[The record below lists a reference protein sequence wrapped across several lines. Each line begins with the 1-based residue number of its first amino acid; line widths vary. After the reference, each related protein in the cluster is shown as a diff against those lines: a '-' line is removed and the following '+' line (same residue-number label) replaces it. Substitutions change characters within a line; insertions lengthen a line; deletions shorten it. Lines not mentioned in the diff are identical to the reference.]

1 MLSHLILTSGEE
13 FASSLKPKLL
23 TVLQDPTNS
32 KLLQLE
38 LAATVDAGEPFV
50 KATYRLEG
58 DGPLAL
64 ECYEVVTMVQ
74 AAIHSGHYPNV
85 TALAQRFSCGN
96 SVAMNQL
103 IRYTQ
108 SCVKPGQHYF
118 TAQLQQSLKGPLAAF
133 KAARI
138 LSPHKVTEMQ
148 PVVSDVDQLSSFPFI
163 SSTVLDDLK
172 AELPAYIAKA
182 DSVDSKYCVLRWW
195 KSNSADLPH
204 WSALARKVLLVQPSS
219 AAAERVFLL
228 LTNSFGDHQFNALQ
242 DYIEVSIM
250 LQYNKR

>member
-103 IRYTQ
+103 IRYAQ
-108 SCVKPGQHYF
+108 SCVKPGQQYF